1 MHSIVVKENFEHK
14 KSYSADGGRNVRK
27 VIKKRIVSRTRT
39 DTAENGTEFLK
50 TAPKDE
56 NAQTNW
62 KAIMNS

>member
-14 KSYSADGGRNVRK
+14 KTYSADGGRNVRK
-27 VIKKRIVSRTRT
+27 VIKKRTVSRRRT

-50 TAPKDE
+50 TALKDE
-56 NAQTNW
+56 NGQTNW

>member
-1 MHSIVVKENFEHK
+1 MHSIVVKENFKHK

-27 VIKKRIVSRTRT
+27 VIKKRTVSRRRT

-56 NAQTNW
+56 NDQTNW